1 MTKSK
6 SEILQLLAGGGYCA
20 RQRKDDF
27 NRDDIR
33 LRREDGSASHIENYP
48 YRVNQ
53 IPSYMFEEFLR
64 EGLIQEDGLDPEG
77 SKIFRAT
84 PKAGCD
90 ARSKHGRYVSRFPN
104 SAADGSGTGRRMP
117 LGRRVFQTG
126 SRIGGKGGS

>member
-6 SEILQLLAGGGYCA
+6 SEILQLLAGGDYCA

-27 NRDDIR
+27 NKDDIR
-33 LRREDGSASHIENYP
+33 LKREDGSASHIENYP

-64 EGLIQEDGLDPEG
+64 EGFLHEAGLDSEG

-84 PKAGCD
+84 PKAGYTPC
-90 ARSKHGRYVSRFPN
+90 RRQGR
-104 SAADGSGTGRRMP
+104 
-117 LGRRVFQTG
+117 Q
-126 SRIGGKGGS
+126 